1 MKFILDDI
9 VIEHIENSDPISIKV
24 GKVGCS
30 HGYIDLEV
38 NMLSISQ
45 ANEAL
50 TIGRKPKSLKFGS
63 ALKGCKFKFSKQ
75 ETKFYTGSML
85 WWCLPLS
92 FRWEPLYCYEIKEV
106 IRMIHY
112 FKAL

>member
-1 MKFILDDI
+1 M
-9 VIEHIENSDPISIKV
+9 P
-24 GKVGCS
+24 
-30 HGYIDLEV
+30 
-38 NMLSISQ
+38 SISQ
-45 ANEAL
+45 ANEAFI
-50 TIGRKPKSLKFGS
+50 TGRKPKSLKFGS
-63 ALKGCKFKFSKQ
+63 ALKGCKFNFGKQ
-75 ETKFYTGSML
+75 VSKFYTGSML